1 MSQSQYASSLISV
14 RLVVMDHYMAN
25 PVHSLDPLV
34 SDFRGTPVRK
44 VPVLRVFGST
54 PAGQTCCLHLH
65 GIFPYMYV
73 PMPRGE
79 GQGFVYRLATSLDKA
94 INISMNQGNS
104 GLQHVYRALEVSGR
118 PMYGYHPRQHN
129 FVKIFFYNPA
139 MVKRAAELLAGG
151 AVMNQ
156 VLQPHESHVP
166 ASLQFMMDYNLQ
178 GMNFI
183 HLRHVLF
190 RFVFIKK
197 QLEFAHVLLRRGQ
210 LKDEY
215 DDIEPFLDVK
225 RSSSE
230 TDRSGSLHDPRE
242 LDASCQSQTVQDLL
256 NVEPA
261 KRKFYLEDLSDVLK
275 LPAEVDLFL
284 FRNTMLRT
292 QKGSLCF
299 LTGGTPGCN

>member
-1 MSQSQYASSLISV
+1 MSQSQYASALVSV

-25 PVHSLDPLV
+25 PVNSLDPLV
-34 SDFRGTPVRK
+34 SDFRGTQVRK

-104 GLQHVYRALEVSGR
+104 GIQHIYRALEVSGR

-190 RFVFIKK
+190 RCTFKR
-197 QLEFAHVLLRRGQ
+197 QLV
-210 LKDEY
+210 
-215 DDIEPFLDVK
+215 VT
-225 RSSSE
+225 SSP
-230 TDRSGSLHDPRE
+230 G
-242 LDASCQSQTVQDLL
+242 
-256 NVEPA
+256 
-261 KRKFYLEDLSDVLK
+261 
-275 LPAEVDLFL
+275 EV
-284 FRNTMLRT
+284 
-292 QKGSLCF
+292 S
-299 LTGGTPGCN
+299 

>member
-1 MSQSQYASSLISV
+1 M
-14 RLVVMDHYMAN
+14 
-25 PVHSLDPLV
+25 
-34 SDFRGTPVRK
+34 
-44 VPVLRVFGST
+44 PVLRVFGST

-129 FVKIFFYNPA
+129 FVKIFFFNPA

-190 RFVFIKK
+190 RCSFRRQQIVVHF
-197 QLEFAHVLLRRGQ
+197 LPRRGQ

-225 RSSSE
+225 RSSQNNRFTSQ
-230 TDRSGSLHDPRE
+230 RLNSSSH
-242 LDASCQSQTVQDLL
+242 SQSVQSLL
-256 NVEPA
+256 NIDPA
-261 KRKFYLEDLSDVLK
+261 ERKFHLEDLSDVLK
-275 LPAEVDLFL
+275 LPAEV
-284 FRNTMLRT
+284 
-292 QKGSLCF
+292 
-299 LTGGTPGCN
+299 

>member
-1 MSQSQYASSLISV
+1 MKDMSQSQYASALVSV

-34 SDFRGTPVRK
+34 SDFRGTQVRK

-104 GLQHVYRALEVSGR
+104 GLQHVYRALEVTGR

-129 FVKIFFYNPA
+129 FVKIFFYNPS

-190 RFVFIKK
+190 R
-197 QLEFAHVLLRRGQ
+197 
-210 LKDEY
+210 
-215 DDIEPFLDVK
+215 
-225 RSSSE
+225 
-230 TDRSGSLHDPRE
+230 
-242 LDASCQSQTVQDLL
+242 C
-256 NVEPA
+256 
-261 KRKFYLEDLSDVLK
+261 
-275 LPAEVDLFL
+275 LFL
-284 FRNTMLRT
+284 FPR
-292 QKGSLCF
+292 GEFISIF
-299 LTGGTPGCN
+299 

>member
-1 MSQSQYASSLISV
+1 MKEDMSQSQCASALVSV

-34 SDFRGTPVRK
+34 SDFRGTQVRK

-129 FVKIFFYNPA
+129 FVKLFFYNPA

-166 ASLQFMMDYNLQ
+166 AGLQFMMDYNLQ

-190 RFVFIKK
+190 RYTCLSSSSK
-197 QLEFAHVLLRRGQ
+197 GQ
-210 LKDEY
+210 LV
-215 DDIEPFLDVK
+215 FT
-225 RSSSE
+225 SC
-230 TDRSGSLHDPRE
+230 SG
-242 LDASCQSQTVQDLL
+242 
-256 NVEPA
+256 
-261 KRKFYLEDLSDVLK
+261 
-275 LPAEVDLFL
+275 EV
-284 FRNTMLRT
+284 
-292 QKGSLCF
+292 S
-299 LTGGTPGCN
+299 